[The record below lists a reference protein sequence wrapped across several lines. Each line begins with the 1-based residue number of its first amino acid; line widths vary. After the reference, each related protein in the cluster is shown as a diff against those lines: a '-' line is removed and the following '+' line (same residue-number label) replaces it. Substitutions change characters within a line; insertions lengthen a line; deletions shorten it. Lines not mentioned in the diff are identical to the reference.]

1 MMPLRLAACMALI
14 AFSLCL
20 VVGAFSAGNS
30 FSTVVLR
37 AMAAMAGT
45 FVIGLVLG
53 LMGRRMLEENIR
65 GEAEKLRNSTKLGP
79 SDR

>member
-1 MMPLRLAACMALI
+1 MMPQRIAACMALI

-20 VVGAFSAGNS
+20 AVGAFSAGNS

-45 FVIGLVLG
+45 YVIGLVLG
-53 LMGRRMLEENIR
+53 LMGRRMLDENVR
-65 GEAEKLRNSTKLGP
+65 DEADKLRNSTKL
-79 SDR
+79 